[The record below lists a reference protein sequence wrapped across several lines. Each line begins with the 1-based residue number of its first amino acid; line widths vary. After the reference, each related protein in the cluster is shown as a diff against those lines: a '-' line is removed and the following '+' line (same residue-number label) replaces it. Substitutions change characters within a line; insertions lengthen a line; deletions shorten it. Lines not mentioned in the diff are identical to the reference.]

1 MSTDLQWRLHRP
13 PRATTVV
20 GGLYLVA
27 AGSHVGLV
35 SADPTV
41 YEGFAEQG
49 LFGFVR
55 SGWADIVMAHPRP
68 WIYLLALGEAT
79 LGALLLAGR
88 RASRVGWVGVLAFHA
103 LLLLF
108 GWGFWLYAVPAG
120 ALLAWLARR
129 DLPALATSDPSG
141 ADTVSS
147 EARTDGEGDG
157 PEGPSPSARHP
168 SGQVAEP
175 LSPGRSGRRP

>member
-1 MSTDLQWRLHRP
+1 MSTDLGWQRRRP
-13 PRATTVV
+13 PRVTTVV
-20 GGLYLVA
+20 GALYLVA

-55 SGWADIVMAHPRP
+55 SGWAEIVMAHPRA

-79 LGALLLAGR
+79 LGALLLTGG
-88 RASRVGWVGVLAFHA
+88 RASRAGWAGVLAFHA

-129 DLPALATSDPSG
+129 DFPSLQDG
-141 ADTVSS
+141 PGH
-147 EARTDGEGDG
+147 GEGDG
-157 PEGPSPSARHP
+157 PEGPSPSVTHP
-168 SGQVAEP
+168 SGRVAEP
-175 LSPGRSGRRP
+175 LRPGRSGRRP

>member
-1 MSTDLQWRLHRP
+1 MTSDRRWRMRRP
-13 PRATTVV
+13 PRATTIV

-41 YEGFAEQG
+41 YAGFAEQG

-55 SGWADIVMAHPRP
+55 SGWADIVMANPRP
-68 WIYLLALGEAT
+68 WIYLLALGEAS
-79 LGALLLAGR
+79 LGALLLTGG

-120 ALLAWLARR
+120 ALLAWLALR
-129 DLPALATSDPSG
+129 DLPALAD
-141 ADTVSS
+141 S
-147 EARTDGEGDG
+147 EADVQQDGEGDG
-157 PEGPSPSARHP
+157 PEGPSPSVPHP
-168 SGQVAEP
+168 SGRVSEP
-175 LSPGRSGRRP
+175 LRPGRSGRRP

>member
-1 MSTDLQWRLHRP
+1 MTTELPWRMRRP

-27 AGSHVGLV
+27 SGSHVGLV

-41 YEGFAEQG
+41 YAGFAEQG
-49 LFGFVR
+49 IFGFVR
-55 SGWADIVMAHPRP
+55 AGWADIVMAHPRP

-79 LGALLLAGR
+79 LGALLLTGG

-129 DLPALATSDPSG
+129 DLPALATSDPSLEGTPGVG
-141 ADTVSS
+141 AGRD
-147 EARTDGEGDG
+147 AEGDG
-157 PEGPSPSARHP
+157 PEGPSPSVSHP
-168 SGQVAEP
+168 AEWVTAA
-175 LSPGRSGRRP
+175 LRPGRSGRRP